1 MHKVLGTPPCALGG
15 RQRLCVG
22 MNEQANL
29 QLNLT
34 KFLLRPEKWMRTS
47 AIKDLPLV
55 RVLVENDP

>member
-1 MHKVLGTPPCALGG
+1 
-15 RQRLCVG
+15 

-34 KFLLRPEKWMRTS
+34 KFLLRSEKRMRTS